1 MRISDWSSDVCSS
14 DLAPIQRAIEAGD
27 AQTGVTIMQMDQG
40 LDTGDMLL
48 THATPITGELN
59 ASALHDE
66 LAVIG
71 ARAILKTIDA
81 LPKGALTAQA
91 KPDQGVT
98 SYAKQ
103 QGRASC
109 GARVGP
115 YVQSAVGAG

>member
-48 THATPITGELN
+48 THVTPITDELN

-71 ARAILKTIDA
+71 ARAILEAIDA
-81 LPKGALTAQA
+81 LR
-91 KPDQGVT
+91 
-98 SYAKQ
+98 
-103 QGRASC
+103 QGRSEES
-109 GARVGP
+109 RVGKECVSTCRSRWSP
-115 YVQSAVGAG
+115 YH